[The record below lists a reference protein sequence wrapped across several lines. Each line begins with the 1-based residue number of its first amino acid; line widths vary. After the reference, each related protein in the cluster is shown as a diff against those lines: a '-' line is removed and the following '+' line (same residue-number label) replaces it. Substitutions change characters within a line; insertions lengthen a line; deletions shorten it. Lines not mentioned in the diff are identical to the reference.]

1 MAGLHLFVFFPLT
14 SSGRES
20 DNLGREAVS
29 DGEPEAIGQ

>member
-1 MAGLHLFVFFPLT
+1 MARLHLFVFSLT
-14 SSGRES
+14 SPERKS